1 MNICVIGLG
10 KIGLP
15 LAVHFAKMG
24 NSVIGSDINKSTVDL
39 AARLSSLGVIDIRV
53 CQVSSKAVGLDRA
66 DLLPFVSPVDFG
78 QAELKSLLEEEDY
91 SFF

>member
-39 AARLSSLGVIDIRV
+39 VNSGNE
-53 CQVSSKAVGLDRA
+53 
-66 DLLPFVSPVDFG
+66 PFP
-78 QAELKSLLEEEDY
+78 EEENLQQFLNEVIRNKDFRQQRTIWMQCL
-91 SFF
+91 SQILWL